1 MEHLYEVR
9 SPSIESNDLSVHCMQ
24 ILDVSPEDE
33 AEEDG
38 ANVDLDSQRKGKCV
52 VLKTSTRQVSRAG
65 VVYLFHSSN
74 T

>member
-1 MEHLYEVR
+1 MTHEV
-9 SPSIESNDLSVHCMQ
+9 SVHGVQ

-52 VLKTSTRQVSRAG
+52 VLKTSTRQVRARMFD
-65 VVYLFHSSN
+65 VLLA
-74 T
+74 